1 MLGKGMRWLIYHSLV
16 CPHLSRNLIRKRKRF
31 MTGFYLGISAVA
43 RPVARRANRGIH
55 MSNRTGRSRLTA
67 IVSLG
72 ISSDRVS
79 GRGIICR

>member
-1 MLGKGMRWLIYHSLV
+1 
-16 CPHLSRNLIRKRKRF
+16 